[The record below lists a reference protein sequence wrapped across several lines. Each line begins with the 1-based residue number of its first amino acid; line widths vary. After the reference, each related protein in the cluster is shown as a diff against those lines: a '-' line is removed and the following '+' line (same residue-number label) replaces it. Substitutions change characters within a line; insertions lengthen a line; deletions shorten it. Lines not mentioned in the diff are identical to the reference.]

1 MLNSLY
7 FYENNMIYKQ
17 KNMNA
22 KIFVTN
28 YTFDNQLKRKET
40 LILLY

>member
-1 MLNSLY
+1 
-7 FYENNMIYKQ
+7 
-17 KNMNA
+17 MNA

-40 LILLY
+40 LILLYWYIINYYVWKKTSH